1 MKQQWSSG
9 KARACPVW
17 TRTLPWLLAISAAA
31 AELPVRH
38 VVLYKHGVGYFERA
52 GEVPAGQTAQLEFK
66 ASEMDDVLKSLTVTD
81 PAGRPITGLRYDSSE
96 PLEQQLQRFPFRL
109 AAGQPLSAL
118 LDSVK
123 GARIEIRFGPQTLKG
138 AVVSARLSAATENQP
153 ERELLTLL
161 DDSGELRTVE
171 LSGASALRFEDPA
184 LAGLLQEYLNAMNK
198 SRSTERRRVY
208 IDAGRSEPRRLV
220 AGYVIPVPVWKSS
233 YRLVFREAS
242 EALLEGWA
250 IVDNTTAEDW
260 NNVKLALV
268 SGRPISFVS
277 RLYEPRHVERP
288 TAELAEE
295 RVQAPILHAGAIQER
310 AAPGVGLAQ
319 RAASRALLAQAAA
332 PPEARRE
339 DVASSV
345 LPAEGR
351 ELGELFQYDFAQA
364 VTVRRGESAMLPF
377 LQQKVAARKLLIYSG
392 ASGVHP
398 THAAELT
405 NNTGKTLDGG
415 PLTVFD
421 AGAYAGEAL
430 METLKA
436 GDRRLISY
444 AVDLGTRVTT
454 QFESGGEELREVH
467 LRRGVLTTRHA
478 RRETRTY
485 TIRNVDQ
492 KAKTLLIEHAARPDF
507 RLVGRKP
514 DETTAAAYRFEVK
527 LAPGA
532 LEKFPVI
539 EERTYETTTAVTN
552 LTPELLVSFVQNKS
566 LPESARKQLEQI
578 LRLKQSIAD
587 VERELQRTEQE
598 AGSLAQDE
606 DRLRQN
612 IGSLSGVSGQQD
624 QVQHY
629 ARQLAALEARISEL
643 RDRQSALR
651 NRKAALESELN
662 SLIEKLEF

>member
-1 MKQQWSSG
+1 MKQEWSSG
-9 KARACPVW
+9 KARACPAW
-17 TRTLPWLLAISAAA
+17 TRTMPWLLAISAAA
-31 AELPVRH
+31 AELPVRQ
-38 VVLYKHGVGYFERA
+38 VILYKHGVGYFERA
-52 GEVPAGQTAQLEFK
+52 GEVPAGQTARLEFK
-66 ASEMDDVLKSLTVTD
+66 ASEMDDVLKSLTLTD
-81 PAGRPITGLRYDSSE
+81 PAGRPIARLRYDSSE

-109 AAGQPLSAL
+109 APGQPLSAL

-138 AVVSARLSAATENQP
+138 AVVSARLSPGIENQP

-184 LAGLLQEYLNAMNK
+184 LAGLLQEYLNAMNQ
-198 SRSTERRRVY
+198 SRSTERRRIY
-208 IDAGRSEPRRLV
+208 IDADGSGPRRLV

-233 YRLVFREAS
+233 YRLVFREAG

-277 RLYEPRHVERP
+277 RLYEPRYVARP
-288 TAELAEE
+288 RAELAEE
-295 RVQAPILHAGAIQER
+295 RAQAPIIHAGALQER
-310 AAPGVGLAQ
+310 AAPEAALAQ
-319 RAASRALLAQAAA
+319 RSVPRALLAEAA
-332 PPEARRE
+332 PPPEASRE

-345 LPAEGR
+345 VPAAGR
-351 ELGELFQYDFAQA
+351 ELGELFQYDFAHA

-405 NNTGKTLDGG
+405 NNTGQTLDGG
-415 PLTVFD
+415 PITVFD

-492 KAKTLLIEHAARPDF
+492 KAKTLLIEHPARPDF

-514 DETTAAAYRFEVK
+514 EETTAAAYRFEVK

-532 LEKFPVI
+532 LEKFPVV

-578 LRLKQSIAD
+578 LRLKQSIAG
-587 VERELQRTEQE
+587 VERELQLTEEE
-598 AGSLAQDE
+598 AGTLAQDE
-606 DRLRQN
+606 DRLRRN
-612 IGSLSGVSGQQD
+612 IASLSGISGQQD

-629 ARQLAALEARISEL
+629 ARQLAALEARMTAL

-662 SLIEKLEF
+662 SLIEKMEF